1 MALFPRDFSSIP
13 ITGWVL
19 TMSSV
24 VLKPRGGP
32 SLKKGV
38 AVTAIQI
45 LVVLMTGC
53 NVHTAEKG
61 ITNVLP
67 ENDVQRKKIIAS
79 LGFIASKQYNCTPYA
94 LFYVTGECYY
104 FVCFEK

>member
-32 SLKKGV
+32 SLKKRM
-38 AVTAIQI
+38 AVTAI
-45 LVVLMTGC
+45 
-53 NVHTAEKG
+53 
-61 ITNVLP
+61 
-67 ENDVQRKKIIAS
+67 
-79 LGFIASKQYNCTPYA
+79 
-94 LFYVTGECYY
+94 
-104 FVCFEK
+104 